1 MATLTGRAH
10 VFPVVVRTAIGRR
23 LPSPPGLEELP
34 AGPGARRFA
43 RTWVR
48 ELVPLLGLRR
58 PAPRRRLFLIFLDG
72 MGGST
77 LDRAIADGSM
87 PFLARLVVHPKF
99 RRTEAFS
106 GMPSTTTAFQAGLFY
121 GLRHPDIPGFCWYDR
136 RTGQKRMMGT
146 PRDAMEVEA
155 ELAARAGPGLF
166 HRGTTYLS
174 ILRGGAR
181 NYGSTAGLWPLISGP
196 RLPPLIPADFVGG
209 TWVHLWTAVR
219 VFLRLVTE
227 IPLLLGDILRFCTW
241 TRWPGLDPNYIL
253 NQAVV
258 ANLLQEMGR
267 SQVLFDLVRGVERM
281 FYCIHDYDEVAH
293 RRGPEWARRTLGKI
307 DRRLEYVVSVA
318 AAAPDPP
325 DVWIITDHGQI
336 PAIPFEGIFGCTL
349 AEWLER
355 TDVEALPET
364 VLEAVGRM
372 RPRPRRENG
381 DMVVV
386 DSGNYA
392 HVYLSREGPLDARQI
407 VRDHAHVLSRV
418 LACPGIG
425 LAVMRLDDSAI
436 AFAGGRRVDPD
447 DPRTIPACAERRAL
461 RVFLEDLP
469 KTPSA
474 GDIVLFG
481 SWVEDACVA
490 FTREYA
496 SHGGLSSEE
505 TSIFLV
511 HPAGMAREASA
522 VSHGADLH
530 PILSELYGPGPDDP
544 A

>member
-1 MATLTGRAH
+1 GFSCARLPPLATPAGRAH
-10 VFPVVVRTAIGRR
+10 VCAVVLRTAIGRR
-23 LPSPPGLEELP
+23 LPAPPGLDELP
-34 AGPGARRFA
+34 VRAGARRFA
-43 RTWVR
+43 QSWVR
-48 ELVPLLGLRR
+48 ELVPLLGRRR

-77 LDRAIADGSM
+77 LDRAIAEGSM
-87 PFLARLVVHPKF
+87 PFLARLIEHPKF
-99 RRTEAFS
+99 RRTTAFS

-121 GLRHPDIPGFCWYDR
+121 GLRHPDIPGFCWFDR
-136 RTGQKRMMGT
+136 RTGQKRAMGT
-146 PRDAMEVEA
+146 PRHAMEVEA
-155 ELAARAGPGLF
+155 VLAARAGPGLF

-181 NYGSTAGLWPLISGP
+181 NYGSTAGLWPLMSGP
-196 RLPPLIPADFVGG
+196 RLPPLIPGDFVGG
-209 TWVHLWTAVR
+209 TWVHLWTAIR
-219 VFLRLVTE
+219 FFTRLVTE
-227 IPLLLGDILRFCTW
+227 IPLLLGDILHFCTW
-241 TRWPGLDPNYIL
+241 TRWPSLDPNYIL
-253 NQAVV
+253 NQAFV

-281 FYCIHDYDEVAH
+281 FYCTHDYDEVAH
-293 RRGPEWARRTLGKI
+293 RRGPEWAQRTLGKI

-349 AEWLER
+349 AQWLER
-355 TDVEALPET
+355 TEVEALPDS
-364 VLEAVGRM
+364 VFEAVGRL
-372 RPRPRRENG
+372 RPHPRRENR

-392 HVYLSREGPLDARQI
+392 HVYLAREGPLDARQI

-425 LAVMRLDDSAI
+425 LAVMRLDDRAI
-436 AFAGGRRVDPD
+436 AFAGSRRVDPD
-447 DPRTIPACAERRAL
+447 DPRTIPSGVDPRAL

-481 SWVEDACVA
+481 SWIGDACVA

-496 SHGGLSSEE
+496 SH
-505 TSIFLV
+505 
-511 HPAGMAREASA
+511 
-522 VSHGADLH
+522 
-530 PILSELYGPGPDDP
+530 
-544 A
+544 